1 MKFAIGQ
8 MVSGD
13 DKAANLAE
21 ITRLTEEAAA
31 DGARLVVF
39 PEFAMYDVPNLDSA
53 FVEQGEALDG
63 PFVTGLAELSR
74 RTGVAIVAGMLERI
88 DDEPRGFNTLVLV
101 TPDEGL
107 SRVYHKL
114 HLYDAFGF
122 LESDHIR
129 PGDIDGPVTFTIDDV
144 KVGMLTCYDLR
155 FPEVAREH
163 ADAGV
168 DLLLYP
174 AAWMPGARKEDHWNT
189 LARARAIEN
198 TLYVAAVSQGPGV
211 GTGGSIIVDPMGITL
226 GEIGE
231 SSGIAVADATPARI
245 AQVRAV
251 NPSLANR
258 RFTVVASV

>member
-8 MVSGD
+8 MVSGA
-13 DKAANLAE
+13 DKTANLAE

-31 DGARLVVF
+31 AGARLVVF
-39 PEFAMYDVPNLDSA
+39 PEFAMFDVPHLDA
-53 FVEQGEALDG
+53 EFVAQGESLDG
-63 PFVTGLAELSR
+63 PFVTGLAELSQ
-74 RTGVAIVAGMLERI
+74 RTGVSIVAGMLERI
-88 DDEPRGFNTLVLV
+88 DDEPRGYNTLVLV
-101 TPDEGL
+101 TPGEGL

-129 PGDIDGPVTFTIDDV
+129 PGAIEGPVTFRVDDV
-144 KVGMLTCYDLR
+144 TVGMLTCYDLR

-168 DLLLYP
+168 ELLLYP

-211 GTGGSIIVDPMGITL
+211 GTGGSVIVDPMGITL

-231 SSGIAVADATPARI
+231 RSGIAVAVADPERV
-245 AQVRAV
+245 AQVRSV

-258 RFTVVASV
+258 RFTVVAAS

>member
-8 MVSGD
+8 MVSGE
-13 DKAANLAE
+13 DKVANLAE
-21 ITRLTEEAAA
+21 ITRLTEDAAA
-31 DGARLVVF
+31 AGARLVVF
-39 PEFAMYDVPNLDSA
+39 PEFAMFDVPKLD
-53 FVEQGEALDG
+53 EQFITHGESLDG
-63 PFVTGLAELSR
+63 PFVTGLADLAR
-74 RTGVAIVAGMLERI
+74 RTGVAIVAGMLETI
-88 DDEPRGFNTLVLV
+88 EGEPRGYNTLVLV
-101 TPDEGL
+101 TPEDGL

-129 PGDIDGPVTFTIDDV
+129 PGDIAGPVTFTIDDV
-144 KVGMLTCYDLR
+144 TVGMLTCYDLR

-198 TLYVAAVSQGPGV
+198 TLYVAAVSQGPSI

-231 SSGIAVADATPARI
+231 RSGIAVADATPQRVAE
-245 AQVRAV
+245 VRAV

-258 RFTVVASV
+258 RFTVVASA

>member
-31 DGARLVVF
+31 NGARLVVF

-231 SSGIAVADATPARI
+231 SSGIAVADATPARV